1 MHFVSYSVRDACA
14 ETLHQR
20 VPAQSTRWAAGPWQQ
35 QLTQASS
42 QERPGDAPTL
52 RCSLTCEGSTLAP
65 RAKVAFPSPT
75 DALLLAKQ

>member
-1 MHFVSYSVRDACA
+1 MHALRLYTSVC
-14 ETLHQR
+14 LHKAPGGQ
-20 VPAQSTRWAAGPWQQ
+20 QGPWQQ
-35 QLTQASS
+35 QLAQASS